1 MRRFLAISRGFIEAT
16 LLGHKISGGRD
27 VAGLVSKPIR
37 CPNTDL
43 GEPCQGNLD
52 QGPYRVFRPQ
62 EQLSDN
68 SQPGAMGKEFFPK
81 PLTRLGIGRILLNDS
96 SKEEQDDQVLQAA
109 FLADGFVVE
118 LKQVDRRAS
127 TRRSGWIGHDACS
140 SCPPIPDEMVERLIY
155 ARIQQQI
162 LPSIVERE
170 AVSLRVVAVLAA
182 AEEIIP

>member
-1 MRRFLAISRGFIEAT
+1 
-16 LLGHKISGGRD
+16 
-27 VAGLVSKPIR
+27 
-37 CPNTDL
+37 
-43 GEPCQGNLD
+43 
-52 QGPYRVFRPQ
+52 
-62 EQLSDN
+62 
-68 SQPGAMGKEFFPK
+68 MGKEFFPK
-81 PLTRLGIGRILLNDS
+81 PLTCLGIGRILLNDS

-109 FLADGFVVE
+109 FLPDGFVVE